1 MKMCV
6 KLMRVSLLLF
16 ITTSSV
22 VALVVLGLDLDL
34 LLNGPLYLSKII
46 TNIVNRLHEEEIVN
60 QEQLMVSLLE
70 ARQTLWVHIPMVLV
84 VVLCVVLLML
94 NCFGFAGAC
103 MLSYS
108 LLSGFTMFMFV
119 NLVLF
124 TALAFWVFVNNMED
138 SVMDSFIMD
147 KVAEYNQTE
156 GIFNLVIDTVQRDL
170 QCCGFKSSLDWSG
183 SFPSSCC
190 PDDCTKEI
198 CVEVECVQET
208 VFTNSCLE
216 MIRSDLLQPG
226 SMVGMIGVTFL
237 VVVVVIA
244 VTTLLSV
251 SLCLLSSRRKNL
263 TLNNSKRFGVD
274 GSSVELMQPYYDGV
288 DGCIARSS

>member
-1 MKMCV
+1 
-6 KLMRVSLLLF
+6 MRVFLLLF
-16 ITTSSV
+16 ITISSV
-22 VALVVLGLDLDL
+22 VTLVVLGLDLDL
-34 LLNGPLYLSKII
+34 LLNGPLYLSKVI
-46 TNIVNRLHEEEIVN
+46 TNLVNRLHEEEIVN
-60 QEQLMVSLLE
+60 QEQLMETLLE

-103 MLSYS
+103 MFSYS

-138 SVMDSFIMD
+138 SVMDSFVMD
-147 KVAEYNQTE
+147 KIAQYNQSE

-170 QCCGFKSSLDWSG
+170 QCCGFKSSSDWSG
-183 SFPSSCC
+183 RFPSSCC
-190 PDDCTKEI
+190 PDNCTNQI
-198 CVEVECVQET
+198 CVEVGCALET
-208 VFTNSCLE
+208 VYTSSCLE
-216 MIRSDLLQPG
+216 MIRSDLLHPG

-244 VTTLLSV
+244 VTTLLSL
-251 SLCLLSSRRKNL
+251 SLCFFSSRRKEL
-263 TLNNSKRFGVD
+263 TMLNNNSKYGAD
-274 GSSVELMQPYYDGV
+274 GSSVELMQPYYEGS